1 MEDLETARVVLE
13 MGRYYASAFFSHQAA
28 ELPGES
34 YRVYRRHDIA
44 YILGEVL
51 VQAVEEDKS

>member
-13 MGRYYASAFFSHQAA
+13 MGRYYASAFFSHQVA

-34 YRVYRRHDIA
+34 YRVIGGTASA

-51 VQAVEEDKS
+51 VQVVEEDKS